1 MTTMRRRSLIRLCG
15 CAAVGVALSGCG
27 FQLRR
32 TPPLPFGSIYLT
44 GFSPLSPMADELRR
58 QLRLSP
64 GLRISESAPEAE
76 VVLMALA
83 DAQDQVVVAST
94 TAGQVREL
102 TVRARLR
109 FRVRSRAGQEL
120 IPETELSLSRDM
132 SFSETASLAKESEKT
147 LILGTLQQDIARQ
160 VMRRLAALPPL
171 R

>member
-1 MTTMRRRSLIRLCG
+1 MKPMLRRRLLG
-15 CAAVGVALSGCG
+15 AGLGGAVGLVLSGCG

-32 TPPLPFGSIYLT
+32 TPELPFSSIHLS

-58 QLRLSP
+58 QMRQSP
-64 GLRISESAPEAE
+64 GLTLSESAIEAE
-76 VVLMALA
+76 VVLMALV
-83 DAQDQVVVAST
+83 DTQEQVVVAST

-109 FRVRSRAGQEL
+109 FKVRSRAGQEL